1 MNGMKKEYTKLDK
14 IWIGTKSNKVSIQE
28 KLQKAIL
35 SKIIN
40 LYY

>member
-1 MNGMKKEYTKLDK
+1 MMDFETA
-14 IWIGTKSNKVSIQE
+14 KSNKVSIQE
-28 KLQKAIL
+28 KLLKAIL